1 MVVHIKW
8 PEWKSYDQGFFDSI
22 KIADFL
28 KVELT
33 IICPKKQS
41 ILLYKNLHFWSNQK
55 SPGHMIFIFAILHA
69 QPSIYFN

>member
-1 MVVHIKW
+1 MNSSRLMVVHVKW
-8 PEWKSYDQGFFDSI
+8 PKWKSYDQGFFDSI

-41 ILLYKNLHFWSNQK
+41 ILLYENL
-55 SPGHMIFIFAILHA
+55 
-69 QPSIYFN
+69 